1 MVKERKKEDNPFRNN
16 LLKRKEGPQMHD
28 SKALQAVPF
37 DAQAAQPQM
46 QELLLAVM
54 EPTLPVEAVRVK
66 PKRGQGCMKK
76 W

>member
-1 MVKERKKEDNPFRNN
+1 
-16 LLKRKEGPQMHD
+16 MHD